1 MIILD
6 TNIILEAMKPTPD
19 PLVLAWFNQQKTSS
33 LYLTTITIAEIRY
46 GIQALPHGKRS
57 LLLTEGFNALLSE
70 AFESRILTFDEAA
83 ANQYGEVMGIRKE
96 IGRPLDSL
104 DGQIIAIARAN
115 TSAVA
120 TRNTRDF
127 DHCGLTLI
135 NPFLPN

>member
-1 MIILD
+1 MHCFLKH
-6 TNIILEAMKPTPD
+6 LKVE
-19 PLVLAWFNQQKTSS
+19 
-33 LYLTTITIAEIRY
+33 
-46 GIQALPHGKRS
+46 S
-57 LLLTEGFNALLSE
+57 LLK
-70 AFESRILTFDEAA
+70 IDEAA

-120 TRNTRDF
+120 TRNTQDF

>member
-6 TNIILEAMKPTPD
+6 TNIISEVMKPAPD
-19 PLVLAWFNQQKTSS
+19 PMVLAWFNQQKTSS

-46 GIQALPHGKRS
+46 GIQALPLGKRS
-57 LLLTEGFNALLSE
+57 LLLTEGFNALLSA
-70 AFESRILTFDEAA
+70 AFESRILIFDEAA

>member
-6 TNIILEAMKPTPD
+6 TNIISEVMKPSPNPT
-19 PLVLAWFNQQKTSS
+19 VLAWFNQQKTSS

-46 GIQALPHGKRS
+46 GIQSLPHGKRS
-57 LLLTEGFNALLSE
+57 LLLTEGFNALVSA
-70 AFESRILTFDEAA
+70 AFESRILVFDEAA

-96 IGRPLDSL
+96 IGHPLDSL